1 MLFNISLNII
11 NKNIKIDYKL
21 YHIKLYLFKRVI
33 SMNVKA
39 STNDFLKQCKRVL
52 RVARKP
58 DREEYLQFSKV
69 TAIGIAIIGVVGFI
83 FVLVATLVGL

>member
-1 MLFNISLNII
+1 
-11 NKNIKIDYKL
+11 
-21 YHIKLYLFKRVI
+21 
-33 SMNVKA
+33 MNLKA

-58 DREEYLQFSKV
+58 DREEYFQFSKV
-69 TAIGIAIIGVVGFI
+69 TALGIAIIGVIGFV